1 MSYMKTKLTLTFF
14 LLIGSFI
21 ISAQDNCSKFYPM
34 TQGTAMEYT
43 NYNKKGKVEG
53 VSSFVVSE
61 VNTNGGTTNATM
73 AIKLKDEKGKEIYT
87 SDYKLSCTGNMVT
100 LDYESILPSDM
111 MKQYGDMDI
120 EISGND
126 IEIPNDLSVGQNL
139 ADANVTMKINMGAMN
154 MNMAVDML
162 NRKVEKK
169 ESVTTPAGTYD
180 CFVLYSENHSK
191 VMMANQVY
199 PSRVWL
205 AEGVGMVK
213 QETYKKNGD
222 LMSSTALTAY
232 TK

>member
-1 MSYMKTKLTLTFF
+1 MKTNLLLVLFF
-14 LLIGSFI
+14 LIGILSLT
-21 ISAQDNCSKFYPM
+21 AQDNCSKFYPM
-34 TQGTAMEYT
+34 TEGVSMEYT

-53 VSSFVVSE
+53 ISSYKVTE
-61 VNTNGGTTNATM
+61 TNTVGNTTNATM
-73 AIKLKDEKGKEIYT
+73 AINLKDEKGKEIYST
-87 SDYKLSCTGNMVT
+87 DYKLSCTGNMVT
-100 LDYESILPSDM
+100 LDYESLLPSDM
-111 MKQYGDMDI
+111 MNQYGDMDI

-139 ADANVTMKINMGAMN
+139 NDANVTMKIGMSGIN
-154 MNMAVDML
+154 MNIAVDML

-180 CFVLYSENHSK
+180 CYVVYSENQSK
-191 VMMANQVY
+191 MMMANQVY

-222 LMSSTALTAY
+222 LMSSTLLTAY
-232 TK
+232 SN

>member
-1 MSYMKTKLTLTFF
+1 MKTKSLLVVFF
-14 LLIGSFI
+14 LIGI
-21 ISAQDNCSKFYPM
+21 ISLTAQDNCSKFYPM
-34 TQGTAMEYT
+34 TEGVSMEYT

-53 VSSFVVSE
+53 ISAYKVTE
-61 VNTNGGTTNATM
+61 TNTVGNTTNATM
-73 AIKLKDEKGKEIYT
+73 AINLKDEKGKEIYT
-87 SDYKLSCTGNMVT
+87 TDYKLSCTGNMVT
-100 LDYESILPSDM
+100 LDYESLLPSDM
-111 MKQYGDMDI
+111 MNQYGDMDI

-139 ADANVTMKINMGAMN
+139 NDANVTMKIGMSGIN
-154 MNMAVDML
+154 MNIAVDML

-180 CFVLYSENHSK
+180 CYVVYSENQSK
-191 VMMANQVY
+191 MMMANQVY

-222 LMSSTALTAY
+222 LMSSTLLTAY
-232 TK
+232 SN

>member
-1 MSYMKTKLTLTFF
+1 MKTKLLLILFF
-14 LLIGSFI
+14 LLGI
-21 ISAQDNCSKFYPM
+21 ISLTAQDNCSKFYPM
-34 TQGTAMEYT
+34 TEGVAMEYT

-53 VSSFVVSE
+53 ISSYQVIE
-61 VNTNGGTTNATM
+61 TNTVGNTTNATM
-73 AIKLKDEKGKEIYT
+73 AINLKDEKGKEIYNT
-87 SDYKLSCTGNMVT
+87 DYKLSCTGNMVT
-100 LDYESILPSDM
+100 LDYESLLPSDM

-139 ADANVTMKINMGAMN
+139 NDANVTMKIGMSGIN
-154 MNMAVDML
+154 MNIAVDML

-180 CFVLYSENHSK
+180 CYVVYSENQSK
-191 VMMANQVY
+191 MMMANQVY

-222 LMSSTALTAY
+222 LMSSTLLTAY
-232 TK
+232 SN

>member
-1 MSYMKTKLTLTFF
+1 MKTKLLLILFF
-14 LLIGSFI
+14 LLGI
-21 ISAQDNCSKFYPM
+21 ISLTAQDNCSKFYPM
-34 TQGTAMEYT
+34 TEGVAMEYT

-53 VSSFVVSE
+53 ISSYQVIE
-61 VNTNGGTTNATM
+61 TNTVGNTTNATM
-73 AIKLKDEKGKEIYT
+73 AINLKDEKGKEIYNT
-87 SDYKLSCTGNMVT
+87 DYKLSCTGNMVT
-100 LDYESILPSDM
+100 LDYESLLPSDM

-139 ADANVTMKINMGAMN
+139 NDANVTMKIGMSGIN
-154 MNMAVDML
+154 MNIAVDML

-180 CFVLYSENHSK
+180 CYVVYSENQSK
-191 VMMANQVY
+191 IMMANQVY

-222 LMSSTALTAY
+222 LMSSTLLTAY
-232 TK
+232 SN

>member
-1 MSYMKTKLTLTFF
+1 MNSKFLTLLLFF
-14 LLIGSFI
+14 
-21 ISAQDNCSKFYPM
+21 SAMYFVHAQEGCSKFYPM
-34 TQGTAMEYT
+34 TEGVAMEYT

-53 VSSFVVSE
+53 VSSFQVTSVDTEGS
-61 VNTNGGTTNATM
+61 TTNATM
-73 AIKLKDEKGKEIYT
+73 AINLKDDKGKEIYT
-87 SDYKLSCTGNMVT
+87 TDYKLSCTGNMVT

-120 EISGND
+120 EVTGND

-169 ESVTTPAGTYD
+169 ENVTTPAGTYD
-180 CFVLYSENHSK
+180 CYVLYSENHSK
-191 VMMANQVY
+191 IMMANQVF

-222 LMSSTALTAY
+222 LMGSTMLTSY
-232 TK
+232 SK

>member
-1 MSYMKTKLTLTFF
+1 MKNTLITLSFILSSTLT
-14 LLIGSFI
+14 I
-21 ISAQDNCSKFYPM
+21 IAQDGCSKFYPM
-34 TQGTAMEYT
+34 SEGTSMEYT

-53 VSSFVVSE
+53 VSSFKVTEVS
-61 VNTNGGTTNATM
+61 TNGDTTNATM
-73 AIKLKDEKGKEIYT
+73 AINLKDDKGKEIYN
-87 SDYKLSCTGNMVT
+87 SDYKLSCTGNMVK
-100 LDYESILPSDM
+100 LDYESILPSEM
-111 MKQYGDMDI
+111 MKQYSEMDF
-120 EISGND
+120 EVSGND

-139 ADANVTMKINMGAMN
+139 ADANVNMKINMGAMN
-154 MNMAVDML
+154 MNMAVDMV

-180 CFVLYSENHSK
+180 CYVLYSENRSK

-222 LMSSTALTAY
+222 LMSSTELTSY
-232 TK
+232 SK

>member
-1 MSYMKTKLTLTFF
+1 
-14 LLIGSFI
+14 
-21 ISAQDNCSKFYPM
+21 
-34 TQGTAMEYT
+34 
-43 NYNKKGKVEG
+43 
-53 VSSFVVSE
+53 
-61 VNTNGGTTNATM
+61 
-73 AIKLKDEKGKEIYT
+73 
-87 SDYKLSCTGNMVT
+87 MVT
-100 LDYESILPSDM
+100 LDYESLLPSDM

-139 ADANVTMKINMGAMN
+139 NDANVTMKIGMSGIN
-154 MNMAVDML
+154 MNIAVDML

-180 CFVLYSENHSK
+180 CYVVYSEKQSK
-191 VMMANQVY
+191 MMMANQVY

-222 LMSSTALTAY
+222 LMSSTLLTAY
-232 TK
+232 SN

>member
-1 MSYMKTKLTLTFF
+1 
-14 LLIGSFI
+14 
-21 ISAQDNCSKFYPM
+21 M
-34 TQGTAMEYT
+34 TEGVAMEYT

-53 VSSFVVSE
+53 ISSYQVIE
-61 VNTNGGTTNATM
+61 TNTVGNTTNATM
-73 AIKLKDEKGKEIYT
+73 AINLKDEKGKEIYNT
-87 SDYKLSCTGNMVT
+87 DYKLSCTGNMVT
-100 LDYESILPSDM
+100 LDYESLLPSDM

-139 ADANVTMKINMGAMN
+139 NDANVTMKIGMSGIN
-154 MNMAVDML
+154 MNIAVDML

-169 ESVTTPAGTYD
+169 ESVTTPAGTYN
-180 CFVLYSENHSK
+180 CYVVYSENQSK
-191 VMMANQVY
+191 MMMANQVY

-222 LMSSTALTAY
+222 LMSSTLLTAY
-232 TK
+232 SN